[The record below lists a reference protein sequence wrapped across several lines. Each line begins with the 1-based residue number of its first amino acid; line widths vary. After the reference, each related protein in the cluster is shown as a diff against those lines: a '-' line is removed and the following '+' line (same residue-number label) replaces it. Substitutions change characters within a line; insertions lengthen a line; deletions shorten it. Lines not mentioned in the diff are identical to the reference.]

1 MALSGSYD
9 FNLARSEII
18 RMALEK
24 VGVLEP
30 NGAPTS
36 EQDTSAAREL
46 DSMVKSWEGEGINL
60 WSVDWTTQTLSA
72 STIIAGTDGND
83 YECVRN
89 HTSANSNKPIAGADY
104 TSYWKATGGT
114 GAGAVWASA
123 TAYTSICN
131 YSLNQNIIGIKE
143 AFLRRD
149 NYDTPLNIIS
159 ESDYMGFGNK
169 STAGQPTS
177 IWFRRLHTPE
187 IFLYSYPDTVTD
199 VVHMAV
205 IRKSQDMDTASNEAD
220 FLSGWLDA
228 LTYGL
233 AARLA
238 DTYSLP
244 LAERQQFF
252 TKAEI
257 FKNTARMG
265 SQETG
270 DLHISPDLRGYK

>member
-9 FNLARSEII
+9 FNLTRSEII
-18 RMALEK
+18 KSALEK

-36 EQDTSAAREL
+36 EQDTSAARDL

-72 STIIAGTDGND
+72 STIIVGTDSND
-83 YECVRN
+83 YECIRN
-89 HTSANSNKPIAGADY
+89 HTSTNDNKPITGADY

-114 GAGAVWASA
+114 GVGAAWAVS

-149 NYDTPLNIIS
+149 GYDTPLNIMS
-159 ESDYMGFGNK
+159 ESDYMGMGTK
-169 STAGQPTS
+169 TTEGQPTNL
-177 IWFRRLHTPE
+177 WFRRLHTPE
-187 IFLYSYPDTVTD
+187 IFLYPYPDTVTD
-199 VVHMAV
+199 VVHVTA
-205 IRKSQDMDTASNEAD
+205 IRKSQDMDTASDDAD

-228 LTYGL
+228 LVYGL

-265 SQETG
+265 TQETG
-270 DLHISPDLRGYK
+270 DLNISPDLRGYR